1 MGARPQRRLSSRTV
15 PTTRRR
21 WLVQRVLAELSMDAE
36 LRTTPVPDQAA
47 AEQARVAGLPTSV

>member
-47 AEQARVAGLPTSV
+47 AEQAHFAGLPTSV